1 MARILVVEDSAAMR
15 SFVRAALEDEQD
27 GDPLEVVEASSGFE
41 ALRLLPRGPYDCV
54 ITDINMPDINGLE
67 LVNFIRK
74 SEHHR
79 KTPLIIISTQA
90 SERDKQ
96 RGIALGADSYLSKPF
111 EPEELR
117 QLVRAHLQKSRG
129 RSSQSGPTG
138 STGKTSGSSGSTGSS
153 SR

>member
-1 MARILVVEDSAAMR
+1 MARVLIVEDSGAMR
-15 SFVRAALEDEQD
+15 SFVRAALEGQVD
-27 GDPLEVVEASSGFE
+27 GDDPIEVVEASSGFE

-74 SEHHR
+74 SEHHK

-96 RGIALGADSYLSKPF
+96 RGIALGADSYLAKPF
-111 EPEELR
+111 EADDLRELV
-117 QLVRAHLQKSRG
+117 LAHLQKSRA
-129 RSSQSGPTG
+129 RTSQSGT
-138 STGKTSGSSGSTGSS
+138 T
-153 SR
+153 R

>member
-15 SFVRAALEDEQD
+15 SFVRAALEEDD
-27 GDPLEVVEASSGFE
+27 GGDALEIVEASSGFE

-67 LVNFIRK
+67 LVNFVRK
-74 SEHHR
+74 SEHHK

-90 SERDKQ
+90 SEKDKM

-111 EPEELR
+111 EPEDLR
-117 QLVRAHLQKSRG
+117 QLVRAHLAKSRSKITHG
-129 RSSQSGPTG
+129 G
-138 STGKTSGSSGSTGSS
+138 ST
-153 SR
+153 R